1 MIIGDGIMLGAVGD
15 TASIFVTGLND
26 TDTVT
31 ASKNGKTIIGKW
43 TQIHNPASV
52 VPDGYT
58 QLEYIESAGTQYI
71 DTGISVPHES
81 LKVVV
86 QFSTSNTTQDAP
98 ISGYAYSTWGW
109 STNMLYVSN
118 NQKFGVNGVVG
129 PTVVAGTVYEVEYS
143 NTYFKINGA
152 TTSAVFTGY
161 VDGYNN
167 TVFYGNG
174 KRGQY
179 KLYFYKL
186 NNGSLLVRD
195 YVPAKRN
202 SDGSV
207 GLYDLVS
214 NTFFGNSGTGTFVAG
229 PEIPQ
234 TIDGFLI
241 DKIKDYGTWTVTA
254 TNGTN
259 TQTLDVFVDAANT
272 FFVNIKYIYRY
283 DDMVLWLDGTDFLD
297 HSKNGLTM
305 NRGAYPLLDTAEL
318 DKPETNCYLFNNN
331 SASTAFYTL
340 SNPVVNMD
348 GFSFSWWMKVS
359 SKPSYSCC
367 WYMSKDASVSGS
379 YAIGCNTTIGT
390 TGKYGVCAR
399 TPSGATADVTSTYVT
414 PTNTSLHCVQTYD
427 GATMKL
433 YVNGQL
439 VWSASNSLGFSSVSV
454 GRINIGHN
462 MWNTS
467 VERFMGYMT
476 DIRLYNAVLTSDEIL
491 EMFETGT
498 EIHS

>member
-1 MIIGDGIMLGAVGD
+1 MSIIGDGIMLGAGGE
-15 TASIFVTGLND
+15 TASIFVTGLSE
-26 TDTVT
+26 TDSVT
-31 ASKNGKTIIGKW
+31 ATHKILKKVP
-43 TQIHNPASV
+43 NPASV

-81 LKVVV
+81 SKVVV

-118 NQKFGVNGVVG
+118 KQKFGINGVVG

-152 TTSAVFTGY
+152 TTSATFTGY

-186 NNGSLLVRD
+186 YNGSLLVRD

-214 NTFFGNSGTGTFVAG
+214 NTFFGNSGTGTFTAG

-241 DKIKDYGTWTVTA
+241 SKIKDYGTWTVTA
-254 TNGTN
+254 TDGTN
-259 TQTLDVFVDAANT
+259 TATQDVLVDSAMQYDIELSYIPWLYRNGDPCENITGGWTNDDYTFTTWGSSYTRFQVTQTDEYMD
-272 FFVNIKYIYRY
+272 
-283 DDMVLWLDGTDFLD
+283 
-297 HSKNGLTM
+297 S
-305 NRGAYPLLDTAEL
+305 
-318 DKPETNCYLFNNN
+318 
-331 SASTAFYTL
+331 SATSGYTL
-340 SNPVVNMD
+340 AGTFNAIDLTNYSKVMWEIDNVTGIAGGGYPPTWRLCASPAK
-348 GFSFSWWMKVS
+348 SFS
-359 SKPSYSCC
+359 
-367 WYMSKDASVSGS
+367 
-379 YAIGCNTTIGT
+379 
-390 TGKYGVCAR
+390 
-399 TPSGATADVTSTYVT
+399 TSTETVT
-414 PTNTSLHCVQTYD
+414 EVQVT
-427 GATMKL
+427 
-433 YVNGQL
+433 
-439 VWSASNSLGFSSVSV
+439 
-454 GRINIGHN
+454 
-462 MWNTS
+462 
-467 VERFMGYMT
+467 
-476 DIRLYNAVLTSDEIL
+476 
-491 EMFETGT
+491 ETGT
-498 EIHS
+498 HTYSIDVSSLSGLFFISFTNNSIAYSGRQLVGHILRVWLE